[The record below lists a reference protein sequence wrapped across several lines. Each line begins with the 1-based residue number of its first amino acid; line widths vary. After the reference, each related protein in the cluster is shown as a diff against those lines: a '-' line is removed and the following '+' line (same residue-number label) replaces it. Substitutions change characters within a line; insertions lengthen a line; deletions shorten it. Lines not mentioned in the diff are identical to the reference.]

1 MPILDKKA
9 DVDAD
14 GTVEREAEF
23 QQLKLALHLAQV
35 DRAHYVEEMNSAM
48 VKMNLASDMPQAGSN
63 FSLQSPRGRVR
74 ASVTAN
80 KPNPW
85 QIIESLEKER
95 AELLGKIRALDSK
108 ANQMR
113 DQRTCEDLV
122 NLAEN
127 KDWLQ
132 EQIDTEKAKHMEL
145 DAKLCATP
153 LLFFRPQTEQIHSM
167 EKKVREMKVKV
178 GGTTGADDTIRRVRT
193 KLTTLENR
201 LVHVLKAFNEEVGKN
216 MQLRNEIDALRIQR
230 ANFDLL
236 YRKLDQT
243 LSKQR
248 LAISQLIE
256 ATTQAYEQREDAAQ
270 RIQQLTEKAEKDT
283 QQHNNEMKEL
293 VRLIDHD
300 RKLKLFM
307 KTKSTE
313 RKEDPQLT
321 AWKTKRVQEAD
332 ERRAEVDRIIES
344 YENAFDRM
352 LEVMEETNPENLVQS
367 FLQKEDRNFALL
379 NYVNET
385 NAEIERLNE
394 ENEKPHL
401 TGTSARI
408 IRSDMLTAFIPPR
421 PKCTSSH
428 DIEQLATEINN
439 YQEQMTKVIGKQKD
453 ALDEWQVGYGKVKE
467 QQNDAQT
474 RLATIKYTLKTVCE
488 LVLELVTKLNCDT
501 SKLTR
506 RLASSE
512 GVTQSNLLDYL
523 TLIEQRVNKLLLIRQ
538 FIAVN
543 DPEAPYVAKS
553 ILIGNNLNAPT
564 GSMPTIHPPNL
575 QDDFDETS
583 ELSLLKPFS
592 REELHRR
599 VASLV
604 SKKEQEARS
613 LHSVNTDIPRNT
625 KIS

>member
-1 MPILDKKA
+1 MPILDRKA
-9 DVDAD
+9 DADAE
-14 GTVEREAEF
+14 GAAEREAEF

-48 VKMNLASDMPQAGSN
+48 VKMKQ
-63 FSLQSPRGRVR
+63 
-74 ASVTAN
+74 T
-80 KPNPW
+80 
-85 QIIESLEKER
+85 IESLEQES
-95 AELLGKIRALDSK
+95 AELLEKIRALDSK
-108 ANQMR
+108 PNQMR

-132 EQIDTEKAKHMEL
+132 EQINAEKAKHMDL
-145 DAKLCATP
+145 DAKI
-153 LLFFRPQTEQIHSM
+153 RSM
-167 EKKVREMKVKV
+167 EKKLSEMKVKV

-201 LVHVLKAFNEEVGKN
+201 LVHVLKTYNEEVGKN
-216 MQLRNEIDALRIQR
+216 MQLRNEIDTLRMQR

-256 ATTQAYEQREDAAQ
+256 ATSQAYEQREDAAQ

-307 KTKSTE
+307 KTKATE
-313 RKEDPQLT
+313 RQEDPQLT
-321 AWKTKRVQEAD
+321 AWK
-332 ERRAEVDRIIES
+332 
-344 YENAFDRM
+344 
-352 LEVMEETNPENLVQS
+352 VMEETNPENLVQS
-367 FLQKEDRNFALL
+367 FLEKEDRNFALF

-394 ENEKPHL
+394 ENE
-401 TGTSARI
+401 A
-408 IRSDMLTAFIPPR
+408 
-421 PKCTSSH
+421 
-428 DIEQLATEINN
+428 LATEIDN

-453 ALDEWQVGYGKVKE
+453 ALAEWQADNDKAKE
-467 QQNDAQT
+467 QQSGTQA
-474 RLATIKYTLKTVCE
+474 RLATIKDTLKTVCE
-488 LVLELVTKLNCDT
+488 LVMELVTKLNCDT

-564 GSMPTIHPPNL
+564 SSMPTIHPPNL
-575 QDDFDETS
+575 QDDFDEGKLTQI
-583 ELSLLKPFS
+583 K
-592 REELHRR
+592 
-599 VASLV
+599 
-604 SKKEQEARS
+604 
-613 LHSVNTDIPRNT
+613 D
-625 KIS
+625 

>member
-9 DVDAD
+9 DVDAE

-48 VKMNLASDMPQAGSN
+48 VKMKQ
-63 FSLQSPRGRVR
+63 
-74 ASVTAN
+74 T
-80 KPNPW
+80 
-85 QIIESLEKER
+85 IESLEKER
-95 AELLGKIRALDSK
+95 AELLGKIRALNSK
-108 ANQMR
+108 ANQVR

-132 EQIDTEKAKHMEL
+132 EQMNMEKAKHIEL
-145 DAKLCATP
+145 DAK
-153 LLFFRPQTEQIHSM
+153 IHTM
-167 EKKVREMKVKV
+167 EKKVSEMKVKV
-178 GGTTGADDTIRRVRT
+178 GGTTGADDTIRRVRN
-193 KLTTLENR
+193 KLITLENR
-201 LVHVLKAFNEEVGKN
+201 LVHVLKTYNEEVGKN
-216 MQLRNEIDALRIQR
+216 MQLRNEIDTLRMQR
-230 ANFDLL
+230 ANFDSL

-248 LAISQLIE
+248 LAISQLTE

-293 VRLIDHD
+293 VRLIDHN

-313 RKEDPQLT
+313 RQEDPQLT
-321 AWKTKRVQEAD
+321 AWKAKRVQEAD
-332 ERRAEVDRIIES
+332 ERRAEVDRLIES

-367 FLQKEDRNFALL
+367 FLEKEDRNFALF

-385 NAEIERLNE
+385 NVEIERLNE
-394 ENEKPHL
+394 ENE
-401 TGTSARI
+401 T
-408 IRSDMLTAFIPPR
+408 
-421 PKCTSSH
+421 
-428 DIEQLATEINN
+428 LATEIDN
-439 YQEQMTKVIGKQKD
+439 YQEQITKVIGKQKD
-453 ALDEWQVGYGKVKE
+453 ALTEWQADNGKVKE
-467 QQNDAQT
+467 QQIDAQT
-474 RLATIKYTLKTVCE
+474 RLATVKDSLKTVCE
-488 LVLELVTKLNCDT
+488 LVLELATKLNCDT

-523 TLIEQRVNKLLLIRQ
+523 TLIEQKVNKLLLIRQ

-553 ILIGNNLNAPT
+553 ILIGNNLNPPT
-564 GSMPTIHPPNL
+564 GSVPTIHPPNL
-575 QDDFDETS
+575 EDDFDETS

-599 VASLV
+599 VVSLV
-604 SKKEQEARS
+604 RKKEQEARS
-613 LHSVNTDIPRNT
+613 LDLVNTATPRNT
-625 KIS
+625 KKS

>member
-1 MPILDKKA
+1 MPILDRKA
-9 DVDAD
+9 DADAE
-14 GTVEREAEF
+14 GAAEREAEF

-48 VKMNLASDMPQAGSN
+48 VKMKQ
-63 FSLQSPRGRVR
+63 
-74 ASVTAN
+74 T
-80 KPNPW
+80 
-85 QIIESLEKER
+85 IESLEQEG
-95 AELLGKIRALDSK
+95 AELLEKIRALDSK
-108 ANQMR
+108 PNQMR

-132 EQIDTEKAKHMEL
+132 EQINAEKAKHMDL
-145 DAKLCATP
+145 DAKI
-153 LLFFRPQTEQIHSM
+153 RSM
-167 EKKVREMKVKV
+167 EKKVSEMKVKV

-201 LVHVLKAFNEEVGKN
+201 LVHVLKTYNEEVGKN
-216 MQLRNEIDALRIQR
+216 MQLRNEIDTLRMQR

-256 ATTQAYEQREDAAQ
+256 ATSLAYEQREDAAQ

-313 RKEDPQLT
+313 RQEDPQLT
-321 AWKTKRVQEAD
+321 AWKAKRVQEAD
-332 ERRAEVDRIIES
+332 ERRAEVDRLIES

-352 LEVMEETNPENLVQS
+352 LEVMEESNPENLVQS
-367 FLQKEDRNFALL
+367 FLEKEDRNFALF

-394 ENEKPHL
+394 ENE
-401 TGTSARI
+401 T
-408 IRSDMLTAFIPPR
+408 
-421 PKCTSSH
+421 
-428 DIEQLATEINN
+428 LATEIDN

-453 ALDEWQVGYGKVKE
+453 ALAEWQADNDKAKE
-467 QQNDAQT
+467 QQSGTQA
-474 RLATIKYTLKTVCE
+474 RLATIKDTLKTVCE
-488 LVLELVTKLNCDT
+488 LVLELVTKLDCDT

-583 ELSLLKPFS
+583 ELSLLKPFT

-599 VASLV
+599 VVSLV
-604 SKKEQEARS
+604 RKKEQEARS
-613 LHSVNTDIPRNT
+613 LHSVSMAIPRNT